1 MQRLLE
7 GYRAFRANRWP
18 NEQRL
23 YQELAAEGQRPRY
36 LIIGCCDSRVDPS
49 TIFGGRPGEFFV
61 IRNVAN
67 LVPPYEPGAG
77 LHGTSA
83 AIEFAVRKLEVEVIL
98 VMGHAQCGG
107 CMAALDHTIG
117 RDMVFLEPWV
127 ALLEPAVER
136 CAGAPDPQTALE
148 QESVKVSLENLR
160 AFPFIAEAIETRG
173 LELEGARFGVADG
186 HLEILDQATGAFQ
199 IVT

>member
-1 MQRLLE
+1 MERLLE
-7 GYRAFRANRWP
+7 GYRSFRNSRWP
-18 NEQRL
+18 SEQRL
-23 YQELAAEGQRPRY
+23 YRELASEGQKPRY

-61 IRNVAN
+61 VRNVAN

-83 AIEFAVRKLEVEVIL
+83 AIEFAVRKLEVEVVL
-98 VMGHAQCGG
+98 VLGHAQCGG

-117 RDMVFLEPWV
+117 QDMVFLQPWV

-136 CAGAPDPQTALE
+136 VCDHADPQTALE
-148 QESVKVSLENLR
+148 RESVKVSLENLR
-160 AFPFIAEAIETRG
+160 AFPFIAEAMRTRG
-173 LELEGARFGVADG
+173 LKLEGARFGVADG
-186 HLEILDQATGAFQ
+186 RLELLDQATGAFQ
-199 IVT
+199 FVT